1 MRMFTHSFRIFS
13 ASFAVALLTTT
24 ALGWAAHGRS
34 ETGPRRV
41 GQTTILSEPALRRL
55 KANKGVGVQWLWGS
69 KPGPLQVTETPEGV
83 RLVGHQGPTK
93 HGSLK
98 IDGFVERIDSSD
110 FTFRGRI
117 VIVDAGEPTAPPCV
131 REGRVTFRIRLQR
144 PYWRMKEQAAH
155 CAGRSD
161 VADYVDIQ
169 F

>member
-1 MRMFTHSFRIFS
+1 MFTRPFR
-13 ASFAVALLTTT
+13 SFAAFFMVALLTTT
-24 ALGWAAHGRS
+24 SFAWAPGGRA
-34 ETGPRRV
+34 EAGPRRV
-41 GQTTILSEPALRRL
+41 GQTTVVSEAALRRL
-55 KANKGVGVQWLWGS
+55 KANKGVSVQWLWDN

-93 HGSLK
+93 HGSLE
-98 IDGFVERIDSSD
+98 IDGFVERIDKSD

-117 VIVDAGEPTAPPCV
+117 VIVDASEPTVPPCV

-144 PYWRMKEQAAH
+144 PYWRMKEQAAR

-161 VADYVDIQ
+161 VADYVDIH